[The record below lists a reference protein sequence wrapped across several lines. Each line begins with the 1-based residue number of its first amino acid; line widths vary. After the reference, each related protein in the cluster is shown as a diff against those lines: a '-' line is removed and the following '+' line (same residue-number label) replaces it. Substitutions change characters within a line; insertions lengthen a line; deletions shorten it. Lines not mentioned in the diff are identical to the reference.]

1 MRLAELS
8 ERSGIS
14 TATVKYYLR
23 EGLLPPGRRISATQ
37 AEYGEAHLRRLRLI
51 RALTQVG
58 RLPVATVREVL
69 SSVDDTSLDQHSRIG
84 TAVWALP
91 HGTQPAPGDPE
102 SEAAEHTARALLKD
116 LGWSFS
122 YSAGPDSPAYR
133 MLVGAIAALRRLGYP
148 SAMENLL
155 PYARA
160 AEQVAEADLEL
171 IAGYEDGEEQI
182 EAAVACT
189 VLYEP
194 VLLSLR
200 RLAEAEESNRR
211 FGTES

>member
-14 TATVKYYLR
+14 TATIKYYLR
-23 EGLLPPGRRISATQ
+23 EGLLPPGRRISTTQ
-37 AEYGEAHLRRLRLI
+37 AEYDDPHLRRLRLI

-69 SSVDDTSLDQHSRIG
+69 SNVDDSSLDQHSRIG
-84 TAVWALP
+84 SAVWALP
-91 HGTQPAPGDPE
+91 HGSQPAPEGQDE
-102 SEAAEHTARALLKD
+102 QDADLTAQALLEE
-116 LGWSFS
+116 LGWG
-122 YSAGPDSPAYR
+122 YSHAAGSASPAYR
-133 MLVGAIAALRRLGYP
+133 MLVRAIAALRRLGYP
-148 SAMENLL
+148 AATENLL

-160 AEQVAEADLEL
+160 AGQVATTDLEL
-171 IAGYEDGEEQI
+171 IAGYDDAEEQI

-211 FGTES
+211 FGTKS

>member
-23 EGLLPPGRRISATQ
+23 EGLLPPGRRVSATQ
-37 AEYGEAHLRRLRLI
+37 AEYEESHLRRLGLV

-58 RLPVATVREVL
+58 RLPVATAREVL
-69 SSVDDTSLDQHSRIG
+69 ACVDDSSLDQHSRIG
-84 TAVWALP
+84 AAVRALP
-91 HGTQPAPGDPE
+91 HGDRPEPDDPE
-102 SEAAEHTARALLKD
+102 AGAAERTAQTLLAD
-116 LGWSFS
+116 LDWNFS
-122 YSAGPDSPAYR
+122 QSAGSTSPAYR

-148 SAMENLL
+148 CGTENLL
-155 PYARA
+155 PYGRA
-160 AEQVAEADLEL
+160 AAQVAKSDLDL
-171 IAGYEDGEEQI
+171 VAGYGDAEEQI

-211 FGTES
+211 FSTES

>member
-1 MRLAELS
+1 MRLTELS
-8 ERSGIS
+8 ERSGTS
-14 TATVKYYLR
+14 TATIKYYLR
-23 EGLLPPGRRISATQ
+23 EGLLPSGRRISATQ
-37 AEYGEAHLRRLRLI
+37 SEYEESHLRRLRLI

-69 SSVDDTSLDQHSRIG
+69 SNVDDTSLDQHTRIG
-84 TAVWALP
+84 AAVWALP
-91 HGTQPAPGDPE
+91 HGSQPDPDGRE
-102 SEAAEHTARALLKD
+102 EQDADRTAQALLKE
-116 LGWSFS
+116 LGWGFS
-122 YSAGPDSPAYR
+122 HAAGAASPAYR
-133 MLVGAIAALRRLGYP
+133 MLVGAVAALRRLGYP
-148 SAMENLL
+148 AAAANLL

-160 AEQVAEADLEL
+160 AEQVARTDLEL
-171 IAGYEDGEEQI
+171 IAGYEDAEEQI

-211 FGTES
+211 FSAES